1 MDARTYL
8 FVRLWPLA
16 STFEGGRQ
24 GPSETPVRIHL
35 AEKIFAASYVQ
46 IAQINH
52 LPAVWR
58 PPLTVDARGEQSH
71 SEELLALHL
80 LNGVQLFISHLTTWP
95 RTRRF
100 SEPAFRPSGATNH
113 WKNTAFRDFPT
124 ISRTWTFFLLRL
136 SLF

>member
-1 MDARTYL
+1 VVDAKTDL

-46 IAQINH
+46 IGQINH

-58 PPLTVDARGEQSH
+58 PPLTVDARGEQSPR
-71 SEELLALHL
+71 EELLASQL
-80 LNGVQLFISHLTTWP
+80 LYGQ
-95 RTRRF
+95 
-100 SEPAFRPSGATNH
+100 A
-113 WKNTAFRDFPT
+113 
-124 ISRTWTFFLLRL
+124 
-136 SLF
+136 